1 MDVAADGMLAG
12 NSGTLESSDLKGCR
26 EHREREERRMGERGR
41 EQGGGGVRGDRG
53 VGGGGVGKRNGDG
66 EGEGRRGE
74 EPLPLLNLRGKRREG
89 AVSLRQQRQGRN
101 CGFS

>member
-1 MDVAADGMLAG
+1 
-12 NSGTLESSDLKGCR
+12 
-26 EHREREERRMGERGR
+26 MGERGR
-41 EQGGGGVRGDRG
+41 ERGGGGVRGHR
-53 VGGGGVGKRNGDG
+53 GVGKRNGDG

-89 AVSLRQQRQGRN
+89 AVSLRQQRLGRS